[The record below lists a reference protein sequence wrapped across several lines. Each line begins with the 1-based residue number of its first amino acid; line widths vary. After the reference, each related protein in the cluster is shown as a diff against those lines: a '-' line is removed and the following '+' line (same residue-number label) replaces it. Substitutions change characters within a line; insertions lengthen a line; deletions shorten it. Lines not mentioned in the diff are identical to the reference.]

1 MNTCHAETGEQWRK
15 WLEDNHRTA
24 HEIWLIF
31 WKKHTGKPCIDYDT
45 SVETAVCFGWIDSL
59 MKSVDE
65 QCYARKFS
73 PRAGKSDWSFLNR
86 ERALEMMR
94 QGKMTEAGMEAV
106 KEAMEN
112 GSWYL
117 TPQTVEMPVELEN
130 KLDTN
135 REAALYFAE
144 LAPSYRKQFMS
155 WVGEAKKPEI
165 RLKRAEDAVQL
176 LAKHMKLPMK

>member
-1 MNTCHAETGEQWRK
+1 MSSATPVNFPPE
-15 WLEDNHRTA
+15 
-24 HEIWLIF
+24 
-31 WKKHTGKPCIDYDT
+31 
-45 SVETAVCFGWIDSL
+45 
-59 MKSVDE
+59 
-65 QCYARKFS
+65 
-73 PRAGKSDWSFLNR
+73 
-86 ERALEMMR
+86 